1 MGYYTALQTA
11 WATSS
16 ASSGALPSGVT
27 GTSLFGLSTANKIAA
42 VNAWMVVVPKPAVLG
57 ITSVIN
63 AIAPADFLALTAT
76 QIAQMQLC
84 LGSDGQVNASPGT
97 TVRAVFQSIFA
108 GKTTTLANLTTLVS
122 PYDNNQ
128 VLWTALN
135 GYPTLS
141 DNSAGNLSLPDA
153 SAAGLT

>member
-16 ASSGALPSGVT
+16 ASSGALPTGVT

-42 VNAWMVVVPKPAVLG
+42 INTWTVVVPQPAILE

-84 LGSDGQVNASPGT
+84 LGNDGQVNASPGT

-108 GKTTTLANLTTLVS
+108 GKTTTLANLTTLVA
-122 PYDNNQ
+122 PYDNATQ
-128 VLWTALN
+128 PWSLQN
-135 GYPTLS
+135 GYAATITAT
-141 DNSAGNLSLPDA
+141 DVAD
-153 SAAGLT
+153 AGLS